1 VGRRRS
7 DHRFGMAT
15 AELAR
20 ASADFFAH
28 PGTTTRHALAASPP
42 MRWITFTRRPYDA
55 GARLASARVSS
66 PRAA

>member
-1 VGRRRS
+1 MR
-7 DHRFGMAT
+7 DA
-15 AELAR
+15 LA
-20 ASADFFAH
+20 
-28 PGTTTRHALAASPP
+28 AASPP

>member
-1 VGRRRS
+1 
-7 DHRFGMAT
+7 MAT
-15 AELAR
+15 AELAP

-28 PGTTTRHALAASPP
+28 PGTTMRDALAAASPP